1 MTAAT
6 AQHPQ
11 ATDVVDLMKG
21 LYGLEVKSVD
31 VPATDL
37 YSIAEFDD
45 DSGTP
50 AGFIACDL
58 AGGCRMGAALTQVP
72 AGRVDEA
79 VAEGKLPDAL
89 AENLDEI
96 FNICVNLI
104 APTAGSHVTLNRV
117 AHGGESAE
125 FADLSAAMAP
135 RSAVEYGFEIERY
148 GVCKI
153 VVAL

>member
-6 AQHPQ
+6 AQHPPKSE
-11 ATDVVDLMKG
+11 VVDLMKG
-21 LYGLEVKSVD
+21 LFGLEVK
-31 VPATDL
+31 ATDAPASDN
-37 YSIAEFDD
+37 YSIAEFNDD
-45 DSGTP
+45 TGAP
-50 AGFIACDL
+50 AGYIACDL

-79 VAEGKLPDAL
+79 VAEGNLPDTL

-104 APTAGSHVTLNRV
+104 APAAGSHVTLKRV
-117 AHGGESAE
+117 THGSDSAG
-125 FADLSAAMAP
+125 FADLSDGMGT
-135 RSAVEYGFEIERY
+135 RNAVEFGLEIARY

-153 VVAL
+153 VVAI